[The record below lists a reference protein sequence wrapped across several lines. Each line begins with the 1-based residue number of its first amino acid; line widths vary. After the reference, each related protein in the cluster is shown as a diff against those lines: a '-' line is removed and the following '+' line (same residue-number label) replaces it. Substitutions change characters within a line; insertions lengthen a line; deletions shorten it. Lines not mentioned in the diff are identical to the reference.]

1 MARHGPHTTV
11 QVHGHH
17 RGTSGEGG
25 GGGSARDTGS
35 TSWPHT
41 SWPHQGQGA
50 GQGAG
55 AGEGAAATAA
65 LPLQAGGAGG
75 WRGVHKGTM
84 VGKMQCGRDARPR
97 VAAVNR
103 DKWESEG
110 KRTAT
115 RHNNRKPR
123 ATKHSSCP

>member
-1 MARHGPHTTV
+1 MRGDATYHAWPTHHDHLDDHLMARHGPHTTV

-25 GGGSARDTGS
+25 GGGTSRPH

-55 AGEGAAATAA
+55 AGEGAA
-65 LPLQAGGAGG
+65 
-75 WRGVHKGTM
+75 
-84 VGKMQCGRDARPR
+84 
-97 VAAVNR
+97 
-103 DKWESEG
+103 
-110 KRTAT
+110 
-115 RHNNRKPR
+115 
-123 ATKHSSCP
+123 